1 MSSFPSKLSQHADA
15 IEQALRDALSGV
27 AVDGETARP
36 KRLLEAMRYSA
47 LDGGKR
53 LRPFLL
59 IECASLFG
67 VKPSQSVQVAAA
79 LECIHCYSLVH
90 DDLPS
95 MDDDDL
101 RRGKPTTHRRF
112 DEATAILAGDALLT
126 LSFDMIADEAA
137 HPDGNVRAELVQL
150 YARAAGLGG
159 MVGGQVLD
167 LAAEGKSLKE
177 AEITTL
183 QAMKTG
189 ALIRCACEA
198 GAILGGA
205 NPDERNALKSF
216 GLAIGQAFQLTDDI
230 LDVTSNP
237 EAMGKQTAKDGSRG
251 KGTLV
256 ELHGV
261 EATKQR
267 THALLKEAVINLS
280 VFGVRGEILAD
291 AAEFMVN
298 RDH

>member
-1 MSSFPSKLSQHADA
+1 
-15 IEQALRDALSGV
+15 
-27 AVDGETARP
+27 
-36 KRLLEAMRYSA
+36 
-47 LDGGKR
+47 
-53 LRPFLL
+53 
-59 IECASLFG
+59 
-67 VKPSQSVQVAAA
+67 
-79 LECIHCYSLVH
+79 
-90 DDLPS
+90 
-95 MDDDDL
+95 
-101 RRGKPTTHRRF
+101 
-112 DEATAILAGDALLT
+112 
-126 LSFDMIADEAA
+126 
-137 HPDGNVRAELVQL
+137 
-150 YARAAGLGG
+150 
-159 MVGGQVLD
+159 
-167 LAAEGKSLKE
+167 
-177 AEITTL
+177 
-183 QAMKTG
+183 MKTG

-267 THALLKEAVINLS
+267 TQELLKEAVINLS

>member
-15 IEQALRDALSGV
+15 IEQALRDALCGV

-167 LAAEGKSLKE
+167 SGSGGQIAERGGNYYLAGNE
-177 AEITTL
+177 
-183 QAMKTG
+183 
-189 ALIRCACEA
+189 
-198 GAILGGA
+198 
-205 NPDERNALKSF
+205 
-216 GLAIGQAFQLTDDI
+216 
-230 LDVTSNP
+230 
-237 EAMGKQTAKDGSRG
+237 
-251 KGTLV
+251 
-256 ELHGV
+256 
-261 EATKQR
+261 
-267 THALLKEAVINLS
+267 
-280 VFGVRGEILAD
+280 
-291 AAEFMVN
+291 N
-298 RDH
+298 RSIDPLRL